1 MKFHTLRLFI
11 INTVMFFMEI
21 FIPLTAFFVL
31 VPSQV
36 SAAPWTIITS
46 MFLHADLEH
55 LFSNMFALVLFG
67 LVLEKVIGSRKFL
80 IVYFTSGI
88 AASFAGMY
96 FYSNANLL
104 GASGA
109 IMGIIGALAILRP
122 KLIVWIGLPLPMIAV
137 AFVWAL
143 IDLVGLFTPAGEI
156 ANASHLAGLF
166 VGILFGLYWRKKYGI
181 NKKIE
186 KRIKSILSDEELEE
200 WEEGY
205 M

>member
-1 MKFHTLRLFI
+1 MKFHALHLFV
-11 INTVMFFMEI
+11 INTVIFFMEI
-21 FIPLTAFFVL
+21 FVPLTALFIL

-46 MFLHADLEH
+46 MFLHANLEH

-67 LVLEKVIGSRKFL
+67 LVLEKVIGSKKFL
-80 IVYFTSGI
+80 IVYFVSGI

-96 FYSNANLL
+96 FYPNANLL

-109 IMGIIGALAILRP
+109 VMGIIGALAILRP
-122 KLIVWIGLPLPMIAV
+122 KLIVWIGLPLPMIV
-137 AFVWAL
+137 IAFVWAL
-143 IDLVGLFTPAGEI
+143 IDLVGLFAPAGEI

-166 VGILFGLYWRKKYGI
+166 VGILFGLYWKKKHGI
-181 NKKIE
+181 SKKIE
-186 KRIKSILSDEELEE
+186 RRVENILNDEELEE